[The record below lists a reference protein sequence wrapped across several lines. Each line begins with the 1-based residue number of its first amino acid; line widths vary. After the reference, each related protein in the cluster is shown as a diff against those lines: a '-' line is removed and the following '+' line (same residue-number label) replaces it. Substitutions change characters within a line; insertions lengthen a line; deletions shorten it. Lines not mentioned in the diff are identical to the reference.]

1 MLRLTI
7 LPLLFFASI
16 MVVLVFGYYLFKKI
30 TDWSV
35 LAYKKSSDLIQK
47 KKQQREH
54 EEARKQYPDI
64 VQKGFQDFEEL
75 KRKLVTLSPEWKQSL
90 SPVIELAE
98 QILNEITL
106 TLKDDNTELNG
117 KLNTIRPFFNH
128 SLDALLQFV
137 AKLNRDSA
145 TMDKVLIEK
154 ARQNINLFKADLLK
168 HKQAL
173 ENIRH
178 QEFDVLLD
186 VTRERLKK

>member
-30 TDWSV
+30 TDWSI
-35 LAYKKSSDLIQK
+35 LGYKKSIDLINK
-47 KKQQREH
+47 KKRQRER
-54 EEARKQYPDI
+54 EEARKQYPEI
-64 VQKGFQDFEEL
+64 VQKGFQDFEKL
-75 KRKLVTLSPEWKQSL
+75 KENLATLLPEWKQSL
-90 SPVIELAE
+90 SPVIDLAE
-98 QILNEITL
+98 QILNEIAQEL
-106 TLKDDNTELNG
+106 TDNNTELNG

-137 AKLNRDSA
+137 AKLNRDAA
-145 TMDKVLIEK
+145 TMDEVLIEK

-173 ENIRH
+173 KNIRH
-178 QEFDVLLD
+178 QEFDVLMD